1 MRADFSLITFIKKE
15 VNEEEQIFYSWKI
28 AKNENLLVGRHDL
41 AVIVVE
47 TRVRTFLSKKEYL
60 LTAATVNTR
69 LLLWYS
75 AWKAY
80 LQPHLTIF

>member
-47 TRVRTFLSKKEYL
+47 TRVRIFLSEKRIF
-60 LTAATVNTR
+60 VNSS
-69 LLLWYS
+69 YS
-75 AWKAY
+75 
-80 LQPHLTIF
+80 

>member
-1 MRADFSLITFIKKE
+1 MRVDFSLITFIKKE
-15 VNEEEQIFYSWKI
+15 VNEEEQIFYSCRI

-47 TRVRTFLSKKEYL
+47 TRVRIFLSEKEYL

-69 LLLWYS
+69 LFYGIVHGRPIYS
-75 AWKAY
+75 
-80 LQPHLTIF
+80 HI